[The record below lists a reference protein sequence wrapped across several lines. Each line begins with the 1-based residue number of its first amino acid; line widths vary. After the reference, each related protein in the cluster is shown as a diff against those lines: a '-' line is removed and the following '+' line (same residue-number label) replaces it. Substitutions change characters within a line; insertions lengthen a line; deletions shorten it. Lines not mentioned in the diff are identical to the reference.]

1 MHVWSIPAPFRDI
14 KLMAFRHLAQR
25 LTIEHGGF
33 SAAAFPAILAVS
45 CGKILYNIR
54 KYSMKDI
61 IKDILSPS
69 GTEVNII
76 PVMQGEGFMKVD
88 EAELPDSLPILALRN
103 AVMFP
108 GTVYPITIGREK
120 SIRLIEDA
128 EKNNRYIGA
137 VPQTDISVEDPKK
150 EDLYHYGTVSKI
162 LKTLEMP
169 DGTITAILQGF
180 KRFEIESITEYE
192 PYMLGMVH
200 YLNDTTPDA
209 TDKNVKMIG
218 EALKEKAV
226 TAIKMS
232 SYMPREAATALRSID
247 NFEFLVN
254 FIGSTLEVENFMDK
268 VELLQY
274 GDLKERAMKLLAVLD
289 TQIELLKIKQDIN
302 QKVKTE
308 IDQQQREYYLNSQ
321 LRTIQEELGMD
332 EMEDFERLRAR
343 AEEKIWPESVK
354 EIFEKE
360 MAKLERYNPSSPEYS
375 IQFNYIQFMLD
386 LPWGEMS
393 QDNLDLKHAQKVLDE
408 DHFGLETVKE
418 RIIEYLAVLKLKG
431 NMKSPI
437 LCLYGP
443 PGVGKTSLG
452 KSIAR
457 ALGRKYV
464 RIALGGVHDESEIRG
479 HRKTYVGALPGRI
492 LNGINRAGTS
502 NPVIVLDEVDK
513 INSDIKGDPSSALL
527 EALDPEQ
534 NTTFHDNYLDIDY
547 DLSHVL
553 FITTANNTSTIQPA
567 LRDRMEMIPVT
578 GYLAEEKMS
587 IAKDYLIPRQLEE
600 HGLDKKQLRID
611 KAALAAIIDQYTRES
626 GVRGLEKQIAK
637 IARVTAKKIALEE
650 DYPKVIKKEHL
661 KEYLGLPT
669 NFHDVQK
676 GNEAPGVVTGLA
688 WTEMGGEIL
697 FIESSISNGKG
708 VQTMTGN
715 LGDVMK
721 ESATI
726 AYQYIKAH
734 PEMANMTSEEFA
746 KKDIHVHVPEG
757 AVPKD
762 GPSAGITM
770 VSSMVSALRGQ
781 QVKSGIA
788 MTGEMTLR
796 GRVLPVGGIKEKIL
810 AAKRSGIH
818 TIIISEDNRKDV
830 EDIKEIYVKGLSFI
844 YAKTIDDVM
853 KAIF

>member
-1 MHVWSIPAPFRDI
+1 
-14 KLMAFRHLAQR
+14 
-25 LTIEHGGF
+25 
-33 SAAAFPAILAVS
+33 
-45 CGKILYNIR
+45 
-54 KYSMKDI
+54 MKDI
-61 IKDILSPS
+61 KEMLSPM
-69 GTEVNII
+69 GAEVSII
-76 PVMQGEGFMKVD
+76 PVMQGDSMMKVN
-88 EAELPDSLPILALRN
+88 EAELPDSLPVLALRN
-103 AVMFP
+103 AVLFP

-120 SIRLIEDA
+120 SIRLIQDS
-128 EKNNRYIGA
+128 EKNNTYIGA
-137 VPQTDISVEDPKK
+137 VPQLDVTVEDPKK
-150 EDLYHYGTVSKI
+150 EDLYGYGTVAKI
-162 LKTLEMP
+162 IKTLEMP
-169 DGTITAILQGF
+169 DGTMTAILQGF
-180 KRFEIESITEYE
+180 KRFELETIVEYD
-192 PYMLGMVH
+192 PYMLGRVH
-200 YLNDTTPDA
+200 YLNDIVPEVND
-209 TDKNVKMIG
+209 NNIKMIV
-218 EALKEKAV
+218 ESLKEKS
-226 TAIKMS
+226 TTILKFS
-232 SYMPREAATALRSID
+232 SFAPKEAAMALKSID

-254 FIGSTLEVENFMDK
+254 FIATTIEVENFFEK

-274 GDLKERAMKLLAVLD
+274 ADLKTRAMKLLAVLD

-302 QKVKTE
+302 QKVKSE
-308 IDQQQREYYLNSQ
+308 IDQQQREYYLNNQ

-332 EMEDFERLRAR
+332 DSEDFDRFRKR
-343 AEEKIWPESVK
+343 AEEKIWPAAVQ

-375 IQFNYIQFMLD
+375 IQYNYIQFMLD

-393 QDNLDLKHAQKVLDE
+393 QDNLDMKNAQKVLNE
-408 DHFGLETVKE
+408 DHYGLDTVKD

-431 NMKSPI
+431 DMKSPI

-492 LNGINRAGTS
+492 LNGILRAGTS

-513 INSDIKGDPSSALL
+513 LSSDFKGDPSSALL
-527 EALDPEQ
+527 EVLDPEQ

-547 DLSHVL
+547 DLSNVL
-553 FITTANNTSTIQPA
+553 FITTANDTSTIQPA
-567 LRDRMEMIPVT
+567 LRDRMEMISVS
-578 GYLAEEKMS
+578 GYLAEEKYE
-587 IAKDYLIPRQLEE
+587 IARHYLLPRQIKE
-600 HGLDKKQLRID
+600 HGLEKSQLKINKKAIM
-611 KAALAAIIDQYTRES
+611 AIIEQYTRES
-626 GVRGLEKQIAK
+626 GVRGLEKQLAK

-650 DYPKVIKKEHL
+650 TLPDTIRTSDL
-661 KEYLGLPT
+661 KEYLGLPVS
-669 NFHDVQK
+669 FHDKQA

-688 WTEMGGEIL
+688 WTAVGGEIL
-697 FIESSISNGKG
+697 FIESSVSEGKG
-708 VQTMTGN
+708 VLSMTGN

-721 ESATI
+721 ESAQI

-734 PEMANMTSEEFA
+734 PQMADMTAEEFA

-770 VSSMVSALRGQ
+770 VCSMVSALKGKKIR
-781 QVKSGIA
+781 SGVA

-810 AAKRSGIH
+810 AAKRAGVT
-818 TIIISEDNRKDV
+818 TIVISEDNRKDV
-830 EDIKEIYVKGLSFI
+830 EDIKEIYTNGLNFV
-844 YAKTIDDVM
+844 YVRDIDDVM
-853 KAIF
+853 QFVFTDETR